1 MNITVWLN
9 NVIFNG
15 LKQIKQMEAYE
26 YIRKVKGIP
35 QTESITDL
43 SYSLSIEDVIELMEG
58 YKGVKNNVDLAVVSV
73 RDFFA
78 ANALKAEIQSWNAEM
93 SDEYRAMLLED
104 MIERHGETT
113 VYEALAKNAFE
124 MADAMLHAR

>member
-1 MNITVWLN
+1 
-9 NVIFNG
+9 
-15 LKQIKQMEAYE
+15 MEAYE

-58 YKGVKNNVDLAVVSV
+58 YKGVKNNIDLAVVSV

-93 SDEYRAMLLED
+93 SDEYRAELLED

>member
-1 MNITVWLN
+1 MNKDLKKAMNLLRQEIKYAKTSESDSLTGIIARFNELETV
-9 NVIFNG
+9 
-15 LKQIKQMEAYE
+15 
-26 YIRKVKGIP
+26 
-35 QTESITDL
+35 
-43 SYSLSIEDVIELMEG
+43 
-58 YKGVKNNVDLAVVSV
+58 VKNCSIPNVSV

-78 ANALKAEIQSWNAEM
+78 ANALKAEIESWNAEM
-93 SDEYRAMLLED
+93 SDEYRAKLLED